1 MFNTSELQ
9 DNSNQVFSQE
19 QGISPLFDDRAEE
32 AIVYSPELQ
41 AELPTRQDRPDR
53 VYGLRVTERLS
64 RLLQLAGTV
73 RNSPFRVDGDP
84 LVFPFLVIE
93 AKSEKGSDAFTDT
106 QAQTAFAIREM
117 LSIQHQLAEAAERD
131 GDWDSTPLVWFL
143 SYKGEQWRASAAY
156 IHTAKGKTSYVS
168 VSIFN
173 VNTSSNYYHSALFV
187 FGVAALTHSITRC
200 NFF

>member
-1 MFNTSELQ
+1 MRLILSRLGKAGVSPVHAMPTALLEKCKCLISMSSKTILIK
-9 DNSNQVFSQE
+9 SFSQE
-19 QGISPLFDDRAEE
+19 LGISPLFDDRAEE

-64 RLLQLAGTV
+64 RLLQSAGTV
-73 RNSPFRVDGDP
+73 RNSPFKVDGDP

-106 QAQTAFAIREM
+106 QAQTAFAIREL
-117 LSIQHQLAEAAERD
+117 LSIQHQLAEAAEKDGERD
-131 GDWDSTPLVWFL
+131 SGPLVWFL

-156 IHTAKGKTSYVS
+156 IHTTKKKTCYVS
-168 VSIFN
+168 G
-173 VNTSSNYYHSALFV
+173 L
-187 FGVAALTHSITRC
+187 C
-200 NFF
+200 